1 MNLLPKQHH
10 LALHANRSFPNNK
23 KFNWFYYD
31 LVYIWTQHRK
41 KKKNQEITLAYED
54 FILIIHNSII
64 WNTMLLLYD
73 ERRKDEICISNKHFY
88 PNCYFSKGTVFN
100 VLQNIDEIIPQF
112 LFSYLQQDKFQLIGI
127 AGMHRGSHFF

>member
-1 MNLLPKQHH
+1 MQPSRATTL
-10 LALHANRSFPNNK
+10 
-23 KFNWFYYD
+23 
-31 LVYIWTQHRK
+31 K

-88 PNCYFSKGTVFN
+88 PNCYFSKGTVLESQRK
-100 VLQNIDEIIPQF
+100 VDKIIAHF
-112 LFSYLQQDKFQLIGI
+112 KFRHLPLDD
-127 AGMHRGSHFF
+127 